1 MAQQVA
7 SEASVGAAP
16 SAFGEVEGKSPGQ
29 LIVGRLRKDRY
40 AIAGATFV
48 ILLILVAVFAGY
60 ISKYIVHHGPNEPFI
75 FTGTAPDGIPYG
87 PSARFWFG
95 HDTLGRDV
103 FVRVLY
109 GARTSLIVAVVA
121 TGLSMVIGVI
131 LGIVAG
137 FYRGAVDTLVS
148 RTIDV
153 MMSLP
158 ILLLAIGLA
167 AVCGADKKGCLGGD
181 LQWPAGP
188 VSVVMWGVAAL
199 LLILGAM
206 QWRRGARGGGLLV
219 ALGLIGAVMHLPIPL
234 PTISP
239 GLPLVIFIIAFVNW
253 TYIARIIRG
262 QVLSLREKEFV
273 ESSYATGASDWRI
286 MMREIMPNLAM
297 PIIVYSTLIIPANI
311 LTEAYLSFLGMGV
324 PPPTATWG
332 QMLSDSNTYY
342 QVAWW
347 MVVFPGLALLF
358 TTLAFNLLGD
368 SMRDA
373 FDPRGTE
380 TAGRL

>member
-7 SEASVGAAP
+7 SEGSVEAAP
-16 SAFGEVEGKSPGQ
+16 STFGEVEGKSPGQ
-29 LIVGRLRKDRY
+29 LIWGRLRKDRY

-48 ILLILVAVFAGY
+48 LLLILVAVFAGS
-60 ISKYIVHHGPNEPFI
+60 IAKFVGHGPNEPFI

-87 PSARFWFG
+87 PSATFWFG
-95 HDTLGRDV
+95 HDTIGRDV
-103 FVRVLY
+103 FVRTVY

-137 FYRGAVDTLVS
+137 FYRGTVDTLVS

-167 AVCGADKKGCLGGD
+167 AVCGADAKGCLGGD

-188 VSVVMWGVAAL
+188 VSVVMWGVAAA
-199 LLILGAM
+199 LLIMGAM
-206 QWRRGARGGGLLV
+206 QWRRGARGGGFLV
-219 ALGLIGAVMHLPIPL
+219 ALGLICAVLHLPIPL
-234 PTISP
+234 PTIQP

-297 PIIVYSTLIIPANI
+297 PIIVYSTLIIPTNI
-311 LTEAYLSFLGMGV
+311 LFEAGLSFLGVGV
-324 PPPTATWG
+324 SPETPSWGAMISGATLNG
-332 QMLSDSNTYY
+332 IY
-342 QVAWW
+342 QYAPWL
-347 MVVFPGLALLF
+347 MIYPGLFLF
-358 TTLAFNLLGD
+358 LTTFAFNLLGD
-368 SMRDA
+368 GLRDA
-373 FDPRGTE
+373 LDPR
-380 TAGRL
+380 TAK